1 MISEEERNAIG
12 QCKLLLAG
20 DITLHILDDDGG
32 TAYAGIVN
40 KEYNKDLETVLNL
53 IETQNKMI
61 NVLADKICELDVDC
75 TCDNFLPK
83 DWKCMEYRTCK
94 ECIKEWA
101 RKKIENE
108 KRKRKKYQHKYYLE
122 VTKKKRQEKRNQT
135 KAKESENE

>member
-1 MISEEERNAIG
+1 MISEEERKAIG

-61 NVLADKICELDVDC
+61 DYMIKKYVECPFTNEMNF
-75 TCDNFLPK
+75 TCDECDEKNK
-83 DWKCMEYRTCK
+83 GTCD
-94 ECIKEWA
+94 EIIKE
-101 RKKIENE
+101 
-108 KRKRKKYQHKYYLE
+108 YF
-122 VTKKKRQEKRNQT
+122 RN
-135 KAKESENE
+135 KAKESE

>member
-1 MISEEERNAIG
+1 MENIDEDIKIVEEWLKNRKETIDVCGIAMSDIFVSRTFALENLLSRLKTAERMS
-12 QCKLLLAG
+12 
-20 DITLHILDDDGG
+20 D
-32 TAYAGIVN
+32 
-40 KEYNKDLETVLNL
+40 
-53 IETQNKMI
+53 
-61 NVLADKICELDVDC
+61 VLAEKICELDVDC

-135 KAKESENE
+135 KAKESE